1 MVGTEV
7 DTEVRKVRH
16 VVVGVPMQTVP
27 GKVGAR
33 ERSRVNGNHVA
44 EKRKCEYRASN
55 PTTPIKLTARNP
67 GLA

>member
-33 ERSRVNGNHVA
+33 ERPRVSGTHLA

-55 PTTPIKLTARNP
+55 LTTPVKLTAWNP